1 MISILEEDNLELC
14 SAWGY
19 IIVRV
24 MVFNVTFNIML
35 VSSWQSVLL
44 VEETEVTG
52 ENHQPT
58 TRHWQT
64 WLHKVVSS
72 TPLH

>member
-1 MISILEEDNLELC
+1 MRKGKDCDYNKRLELALNDLH

-24 MVFNVTFNIML
+24 MVFNVTFNNML
-35 VSSWQSVLL
+35 GSSWQSVLL
-44 VEETEVTG
+44 VEETGVTG

-58 TRHWQT
+58 TRH
-64 WLHKVVSS
+64 
-72 TPLH
+72 